1 MKKVL
6 ALVSSLLLVAT
17 FATPAQSAGAKYS
30 VYQKTLATFS
40 SSATTLTSQQKAQV
54 KAAVEANPTA
64 EKFIC
69 TGIRYYD
76 QPMSV
81 NITVR
86 KRAKAACEY
95 AKQLNP
101 ALSTWFQNKPTQARS
116 YAGKVLLTVKSST
129 FDRSGLPRQNEP
141 CTPGAPQVVGIAADG
156 VLRVLSCGEG
166 QWRRQSGA
174 DPVDQSTGQIIKTP
188 GSISAASYLYKNP
201 EQLVTS
207 PSEAASIFGSAEP
220 CKIPDAGRDGVPMS
234 NSQKHFVLGFDIYP
248 ERANLET
255 NAKFQLLPI
264 DFSDAPSSAAPGV
277 EWKKYMDET
286 VAFFNRTAGFE
297 TDMEFIVPD
306 DYIRMDRTLASY
318 NLVGNIQTSGDWVS
332 GYFDLLREV
341 LRKADS
347 QIDFSNV
354 AGVALVPAFDTP
366 RTLFAGLIAQA
377 EEPTYLQF
385 PTNEGPILNVLVSP
399 GGEGIFEE
407 TYWGWVHEMGHLLG
421 LTDVRDVTDPSRQ
434 DSSYLGIYELMNAP
448 MAPEL
453 LAWQRW
459 LLGVLNDDQ
468 VDCYSGID
476 EGVSW
481 LRPVASRTDKSK
493 MAVMPIS
500 KYKALVV
507 ESRRNTGYDTQ
518 LAPKSEGLI
527 AYVVDTTIPYTKSG
541 MWLIPAPDSKDAVW
555 RTDAALSSG
564 QTITYGGWTVEV
576 LESGEFGELVSIRRE
591 GSER

>member
-1 MKKVL
+1 MRKVI
-6 ALVSSLLLVAT
+6 ALVSSLLLVVT

-40 SSATTLTSQQKAQV
+40 SSATTLTTQQKAQV
-54 KAAVEANPTA
+54 KATVEANPAA

-101 ALSTWFQNKPTQARS
+101 FLSTWFQNKPTQARS

-141 CTPGAPQVVGIAADG
+141 CTAGAPQVVGIAADG

-166 QWRRQSGA
+166 QWRRQFGA
-174 DPVDQSTGQIIKTP
+174 DPVDQLTGQIIKTP
-188 GSISAASYLYKNP
+188 GSLSTASYLYKNP
-201 EQLVTS
+201 EQIVKS
-207 PSEAASIFGSAEP
+207 PSQAASIFGSAEP

-234 NSQKHFVLGFDIYP
+234 NPQKHFVLGFDIYP

-264 DFSDAPSSAAPGV
+264 DFSDAPGSAAPGV
-277 EWKKYMDET
+277 EWRKYMDET
-286 VAFFNRTAGFE
+286 VAFFNRTAGYE

-306 DYIRMDRTLASY
+306 EYIRMDRTLASY
-318 NLVGNIQTSGDWVS
+318 NLVGNIGTKGWEVS
-332 GYFDLLREV
+332 NYFDLLREV

-366 RTLFAGLIAQA
+366 RTLFDGLIAQA
-377 EEPTYLQF
+377 EEPIYLQF

-399 GGEGIFEE
+399 GGGDIFEE

-421 LTDVRDVTDPSRQ
+421 LTDVRDVTDPTRQ

-448 MAPEL
+448 IAPEL
-453 LAWQRW
+453 LSWQRW
-459 LLGVLNDDQ
+459 LLGVLDDDQ

-481 LRPVASRTDKSK
+481 LRPVASRSDKTK

-541 MWLIPAPDSKDAVW
+541 MWLVPAPDSKDAVW
-555 RTDAALSSG
+555 RRDAALASG
-564 QTITYGGWTVEV
+564 QRITYGGWTVEV

-591 GSER
+591 E

>member
-1 MKKVL
+1 MRKVI

-40 SSATTLTSQQKAQV
+40 SSATTLTTQQKSQV
-54 KAAVEANPTA
+54 KATVDANPTA

-101 ALSTWFQNKPTQARS
+101 FLSTWFQNKPTQARS

-141 CTPGAPQVVGIAADG
+141 CTAGAPQVVGIAADG

-166 QWRRQSGA
+166 QWRRQFGA
-174 DPVDQSTGQIIKTP
+174 DPVDQLTGQIIKTP
-188 GSISAASYLYKNP
+188 GSLSTASYLYKNP
-201 EQLVTS
+201 EQIVKS
-207 PSEAASIFGSAEP
+207 PSQAASIFGSAEP

-234 NSQKHFVLGFDIYP
+234 NSQRHFVLGFDIYP

-264 DFSDAPSSAAPGV
+264 DFSDAPGSAAPGV
-277 EWKKYMDET
+277 EWRKYMDET
-286 VAFFNRTAGFE
+286 VAFFNRTAGYE

-306 DYIRMDRTLASY
+306 EYIRMDRTLASY
-318 NLVGNIQTSGDWVS
+318 NLVGNIGTKGDWVS

-366 RTLFAGLIAQA
+366 RTLFDGLIAQA
-377 EEPTYLQF
+377 EEPIYLQF

-399 GGEGIFEE
+399 GGGDIFEE

-421 LTDVRDVTDPSRQ
+421 LTDVRDVTDPTRQ

-448 MAPEL
+448 IAPEL
-453 LAWQRW
+453 LSWQRW
-459 LLGVLNDDQ
+459 LLGVLDDDQ

-481 LRPVASRTDKSK
+481 LRPVASRSDKTK

-541 MWLIPAPDSKDAVW
+541 MWLVPAPDSKDAVW
-555 RTDAALSSG
+555 RRDAALASG
-564 QTITYGGWTVEV
+564 QRITYGGWTVEV

-591 GSER
+591 E

>member
-1 MKKVL
+1 MRKVI
-6 ALVSSLLLVAT
+6 ALVSSLLMVVT

-54 KAAVEANPTA
+54 KATVEANPAA

-101 ALSTWFQNKPTQARS
+101 FLSTWFQNKPTQARS

-141 CTPGAPQVVGIAADG
+141 CTAGAPQVVGIAADG

-166 QWRRQSGA
+166 QWRRQFGA
-174 DPVDQSTGQIIKTP
+174 DPVDQLTGQIIKTP
-188 GSISAASYLYKNP
+188 GSLSTASYLYKNP
-201 EQLVTS
+201 EQIVKS
-207 PSEAASIFGSAEP
+207 PIQAASIFGSAEP

-234 NSQKHFVLGFDIYP
+234 NPQKHFVLGFDIYP

-264 DFSDAPSSAAPGV
+264 DFSDAPGSAAPGV
-277 EWKKYMDET
+277 EWRKYMDET

-306 DYIRMDRTLASY
+306 EYIRMDRTLASY
-318 NLVGNIQTSGDWVS
+318 NLVGNIGTKGDWVS

-366 RTLFAGLIAQA
+366 RTLFDGLIAQA
-377 EEPTYLQF
+377 EEPIYLQF

-399 GGEGIFEE
+399 GGGEIFEE

-421 LTDVRDVTDPSRQ
+421 LTDVRDVTDPTRQ

-448 MAPEL
+448 IAPEL

-459 LLGVLNDDQ
+459 LLGVLDDDQ

-481 LRPVASRTDKSK
+481 LRPVASRSDKPK

-541 MWLIPAPDSKDAVW
+541 MWLVPAPDSKDAVW
-555 RTDAALSSG
+555 RRDAALASG
-564 QTITYGGWTVEV
+564 QRITYGGWTVEV
-576 LESGEFGELVSIRRE
+576 LESGEFGELVSIRRGE
-591 GSER
+591 

>member
-1 MKKVL
+1 MKKVI
-6 ALVSSLLLVAT
+6 ALVSSLLLVVT

-54 KAAVEANPTA
+54 KATVEANPTA

-101 ALSTWFQNKPTQARS
+101 FLSTWFQNKPTQARS

-141 CTPGAPQVVGIAADG
+141 CTAGAPQVVGIAADG

-166 QWRRQSGA
+166 QWRRQFGA
-174 DPVDQSTGQIIKTP
+174 DPVDQLTGQIIKTP
-188 GSISAASYLYKNP
+188 GSLSTASYLYKNP
-201 EQLVTS
+201 EQIVKS
-207 PSEAASIFGSAEP
+207 PSQDASIFGSAEP

-234 NSQKHFVLGFDIYP
+234 NPQKHFVLGFDIYP

-264 DFSDAPSSAAPGV
+264 DFSDAPGSAAPGV
-277 EWKKYMDET
+277 EWRKYMDET
-286 VAFFNRTAGFE
+286 VAFFNRTAGYE

-306 DYIRMDRTLASY
+306 EYIRMDRTLASY
-318 NLVGNIQTSGDWVS
+318 NLVGNIGTKGWEVS
-332 GYFDLLREV
+332 NYFDLLREV

-399 GGEGIFEE
+399 GGGDIFEE
-407 TYWGWVHEMGHLLG
+407 TYWQWVHEMGHLLG
-421 LTDVRDVTDPSRQ
+421 LTDVRDVTDPTRQ
-434 DSSYLGIYELMNAP
+434 DSSYLGIYEIMNAP
-448 MAPEL
+448 IAPEL

-459 LLGVLNDDQ
+459 LLGVLDDDQ

-481 LRPVASRTDKSK
+481 LRPVASRSDKTK

-541 MWLIPAPDSKDAVW
+541 MWLVPAPDSKDAVW
-555 RTDAALSSG
+555 RRDAALASG
-564 QTITYGGWTVEV
+564 QRITYGGWTVEV

-591 GSER
+591 E

>member
-1 MKKVL
+1 MRKVI
-6 ALVSSLLLVAT
+6 ALVSSLLMVVT

-40 SSATTLTSQQKAQV
+40 SSATTLTTQQKAQV
-54 KAAVEANPTA
+54 KATVEANPAA

-101 ALSTWFQNKPTQARS
+101 FLSTWFQNKPTQARS

-141 CTPGAPQVVGIAADG
+141 CTAGAPQVVGIAADG

-166 QWRRQSGA
+166 QWRRQFGA
-174 DPVDQSTGQIIKTP
+174 DPVDQLTGQIIKTP
-188 GSISAASYLYKNP
+188 GSLSTASYLYKNP
-201 EQLVTS
+201 EQIVKS
-207 PSEAASIFGSAEP
+207 PSQAASIFGSAEP

-234 NSQKHFVLGFDIYP
+234 NPQKHFVLGFDIYP

-264 DFSDAPSSAAPGV
+264 DFSDAPGSAAPGV
-277 EWKKYMDET
+277 EWRKYMDET
-286 VAFFNRTAGFE
+286 VAFFNRTAGYE

-306 DYIRMDRTLASY
+306 EYIRMDRTLASY
-318 NLVGNIQTSGDWVS
+318 NLVGNIGTKGWEVS
-332 GYFDLLREV
+332 NYFDLLREV

-366 RTLFAGLIAQA
+366 RTLFDGLIAQA
-377 EEPTYLQF
+377 EEPIYLQF

-399 GGEGIFEE
+399 GGGDIFEE

-421 LTDVRDVTDPSRQ
+421 LTDVRDVTDPTRQ

-448 MAPEL
+448 IAPEL
-453 LAWQRW
+453 LSWQRW
-459 LLGVLNDDQ
+459 LLGVLDDDQ

-481 LRPVASRTDKSK
+481 LRPVASRSDKTK

-541 MWLIPAPDSKDAVW
+541 MWLVPAPDSKDAVW
-555 RTDAALSSG
+555 RRDAALASG
-564 QTITYGGWTVEV
+564 QRITYGGWTVEV

-591 GSER
+591 E